1 MESERIRATSMGK
14 MTSALKFEAGGN
26 AVAVGG
32 DIAAEP
38 EGCRHFSARE
48 SKTTSGTYV
57 RPPTDTRSAARGIS
71 I

>member
-32 DIAAEP
+32 DI
-38 EGCRHFSARE
+38 GGR
-48 SKTTSGTYV
+48 
-57 RPPTDTRSAARGIS
+57 ARGLQAFFS
-71 I
+71 PRK